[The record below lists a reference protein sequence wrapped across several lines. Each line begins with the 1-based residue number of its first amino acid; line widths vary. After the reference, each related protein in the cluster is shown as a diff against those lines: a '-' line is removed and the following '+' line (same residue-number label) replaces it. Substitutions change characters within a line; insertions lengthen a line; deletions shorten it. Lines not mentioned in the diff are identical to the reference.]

1 MKNLK
6 KIKRKKL
13 FLYFI
18 YCSISFFLI
27 LYIKHILMF
36 FAQCFCVKK
45 KSKNER
51 KSGHE
56 L

>member
-1 MKNLK
+1 M
-6 KIKRKKL
+6 R
-13 FLYFI
+13 
-18 YCSISFFLI
+18 LI
-27 LYIKHILMF
+27 LQETTYLNIVNDQNKHTSYIFDYKHILMF